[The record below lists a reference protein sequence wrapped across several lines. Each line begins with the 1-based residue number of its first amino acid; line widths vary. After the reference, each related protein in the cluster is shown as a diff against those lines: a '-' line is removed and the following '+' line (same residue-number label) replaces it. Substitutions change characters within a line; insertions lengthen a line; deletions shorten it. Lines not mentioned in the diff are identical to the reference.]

1 MSLNI
6 MELMNQAK
14 KMQEEIQKTK
24 DSLQNQIVQSEVGAG
39 MVKVSMNGQYKVKSI
54 EIADELFANNDKKM
68 LEDLIIGAINKASE
82 QVNDLMSNEMSKYSQ
97 MLPNISGFSL

>member
-24 DSLQNQIVQSEVGAG
+24 DNLQKQTIKAEVGAG
-39 MVKVSMNGQYKVKSI
+39 MVKIEMNGQYKVQSI
-54 EIADELFANNDKKM
+54 EIADELFASNDKKM
-68 LEDLIIGAINKASE
+68 IEDLIIGAINKASE
-82 QVNDLMSNEMSKYSQ
+82 QVNDLMSNEMGKYSQ
-97 MLPNISGFSL
+97 MLPNIPGFNI